1 MEGLFLF
8 KQYKQLYNKINYS
21 TGSKL
26 SDKVKELMGLDSME
40 MIPQKLLKR
49 VSRTLHK
56 QLER

>member
-8 KQYKQLYNKINYS
+8 LTIEIANKINYS

-26 SDKVKELMGLDSME
+26 SDSVKELVGLHSME

-49 VSRTLHK
+49 VSRT
-56 QLER
+56 